1 MELGINTDFANEP
14 WELEEIKN
22 KLREIAEAG
31 FTHIHW
37 CFDWDGDY
45 LYARSEMEQIR
56 SWMDEFGL
64 KEKGLHASKGS
75 RRFVERYAQAPHGR
89 KDYLSELEPNRIAGV
104 ELIKNRVE
112 LVHVLGGKEIVL
124 HMYLPTK
131 SFEEKPETKE
141 LFYQQAC
148 KSLDELQ
155 PYCKELGVKICL
167 ENLFEASAEAQIEQ
181 FDYLFGRYPAD
192 FLGLCIDTGHANLVG
207 GNEFIKLL
215 ATRYADR
222 FFCQHLNDNKGWGKE
237 DGCGDAHRLP
247 GECNVDWK
255 ETMKLVRASAYEQ
268 PFVMEVSK
276 PEGEDCAHYLKHAYE
291 AGVWMANL

>member
-1 MELGINTDFANEP
+1 MEFGISTDFANEP

-56 SWMDEFGL
+56 SWMDELGL

-75 RRFVERYAQAPHGR
+75 RRFVERYAEAPHGR

-131 SFEEKPETKE
+131 SFEENPETKE

-181 FDYLFGRYPAD
+181 FDYLLDVIPQIF
-192 FLGLCIDTGHANLVG
+192 
-207 GNEFIKLL
+207 
-215 ATRYADR
+215 
-222 FFCQHLNDNKGWGKE
+222 W
-237 DGCGDAHRLP
+237 
-247 GECNVDWK
+247 
-255 ETMKLVRASAYEQ
+255 
-268 PFVMEVSK
+268 
-276 PEGEDCAHYLKHAYE
+276 DCASIPDMQTLSAATSSSSCWQPAMQTVSSASTYMTTG
-291 AGVWMANL
+291 AGEKKMAAETHTVCRGNAALTGKKS

>member
-56 SWMDEFGL
+56 SWMDELGL

-75 RRFVERYAQAPHGR
+75 RRFVERYAEAPHGR

-104 ELIKNRVE
+104 EQIKNRVE

-131 SFEEKPETKE
+131 SFSISRH
-141 LFYQQAC
+141 A
-148 KSLDELQ
+148 SLWMSCS
-155 PYCKELGVKICL
+155 PIVRSLG
-167 ENLFEASAEAQIEQ
+167 
-181 FDYLFGRYPAD
+181 
-192 FLGLCIDTGHANLVG
+192 
-207 GNEFIKLL
+207 
-215 ATRYADR
+215 
-222 FFCQHLNDNKGWGKE
+222 
-237 DGCGDAHRLP
+237 
-247 GECNVDWK
+247 
-255 ETMKLVRASAYEQ
+255 
-268 PFVMEVSK
+268 
-276 PEGEDCAHYLKHAYE
+276 
-291 AGVWMANL
+291 

>member
-1 MELGINTDFANEP
+1 MELGINTDFTNEP

-56 SWMDEFGL
+56 SWMDELGL

-75 RRFVERYAQAPHGR
+75 RRFVERYAEAPHGR

-167 ENLFEASAEAQIEQ
+167 ENLFEASAKTRSSSLIICLTLSRR
-181 FDYLFGRYPAD
+181 FSGTVHRYRTCKPCRRQRVHQAAGNPLCRPFLLPAP
-192 FLGLCIDTGHANLVG
+192 T
-207 GNEFIKLL
+207 
-215 ATRYADR
+215 
-222 FFCQHLNDNKGWGKE
+222 
-237 DGCGDAHRLP
+237 
-247 GECNVDWK
+247 
-255 ETMKLVRASAYEQ
+255 
-268 PFVMEVSK
+268 
-276 PEGEDCAHYLKHAYE
+276 
-291 AGVWMANL
+291 